1 MKGYIL
7 DDVIGGYGGSR
18 LMMLRM
24 MMMASDVCVHAVLRH
39 KCCLLKLVVFERL
52 HGVINFQFEH
62 R

>member
-18 LMMLRM
+18 LMMLR

-52 HGVINFQFEH
+52 HGVINYQLEH

>member
-18 LMMLRM
+18 LMMLRMM

-52 HGVINFQFEH
+52 HGVN
-62 R
+62 